1 MSNRRKCSFKVFY
14 WHNEDQD
21 NKTVIHVGGRTAD
34 NKTVYCLIDNFTPF
48 VNVELPSRD
57 GLIWDKS
64 KVTRFF
70 EMLQKEMKWFDQKT
84 QAQVNYG
91 PIGEFKFYK
100 RFCLHYMKE
109 IYTVF
114 LNFPSS
120 ESVRKLTYKL
130 NNTRGRGDVVVP
142 GVGTFQPGEFKV
154 HEANID
160 PILKL
165 SADKGIKLASWIQ
178 VIEAQSEE
186 VLNTTIDARKFTTA
200 DIDMRVEWTD
210 IKPIDPPK
218 DVYIFPSYC
227 SFDLECNSTNHNSK
241 LPNPDLPENVVTQ
254 VSMVFGTLNNPNRKH
269 TLISL
274 GDPRQEQIEKCDE
287 LIVFD
292 SEKKLLLGF
301 SKLIQERDPDI
312 FIHYNGLKFDWD
324 YLIKRAEFNGLFDEE
339 KSKTG
344 KRQPSDFALLSRIEG
359 KYADIKVMR
368 WSSQACGE
376 QTGRYLE
383 CHGRTNVDVLIE
395 VERNHRLPNYRL
407 NTVAEKFLGQ
417 QKEDVSPRELFM
429 LWDLTHDVLPLV
441 KNRALNMRELVHFRA
456 EVEKIFE
463 IRKCT
468 GSIVKKYRK
477 KLLSLDGEKF
487 GEACREAMEIMGIY
501 CIQDTILPIDLVE
514 KLNIWT
520 SMEAMSNVTHVPMT
534 YLHTRGQQI
543 KVLSQVYREAI
554 PRKIVI
560 PTLPRKD
567 VIEKY
572 QGATVIEANAGDY
585 GNVATLDFASLY
597 PTIMIAFNISYD
609 TILNSDDK
617 TPDELCHVLEFKSH
631 VGCEHDE
638 QKRKKKAEDVICKD
652 YRLRFRKV
660 QYKIDTEGNVKR
672 DFEGLMPR
680 LERNLMAARKEKKKE
695 MGKVE
700 AILKMHK
707 GKATEEELENYKK
720 WGHCIVEKGSLN
732 KEEEST
738 AEINFNTLNANQ
750 LAIKIACNSVGGNTP
765 IPCLVDG
772 QFRYL
777 PIESLFSN
785 KYTVDEDGNELCD
798 GPKNIQVWS
807 DKGWADIKYV
817 IRHEAPD
824 VMHRVLTHTG
834 CVDVSAE
841 HSLLDEN
848 GEEIKTSELKPGD
861 TLLHISAPLPDDT
874 PEMPQFTKIDDE
886 DVMKFEF
893 GNDDEKL
900 AFAHGLFFAE
910 GTCGIYGSLHD
921 VKSSWCIYNTDIQLL
936 KKCKDILSGLCDNKF
951 ELYDP
956 GVRKSKV
963 PNGDI
968 YDSQVYRLLA
978 QGHVKKIAS
987 EYRDLFYN
995 DRKEKKVPDYVL
1007 TSNYKVRLAFFV
1019 GYYAGDGNRNL
1030 EKGIVINNRGQ
1041 LGTASLYYLA
1051 RSLGYKVSISYPK
1064 DESPDIFRLQ
1074 CSTKYRNNKITAIK
1088 SIKDAPIPPAISK
1101 TQKDVIRN
1109 GQVLVPDKDG
1119 NYMYKHT
1126 KIVCERVP
1134 KQGILDTIDKIQ
1146 NTPPY
1151 RGRIT
1156 EYITSEKKISYAC
1169 DTCGSL
1175 FTCGMPRSFG
1185 TERGSVCK
1193 CASELRYIEVESKQS
1208 TKSTKEYIYDIE
1220 TSTHHFAAGVGDMI
1234 VHNSAYGVMGVQ
1246 NGMIP
1251 LIEGAA
1257 SVTAMGR
1264 RLIMM
1269 TIDRIKKEYPFAK
1282 LVYGDSVSRDTPILC
1297 RLNGK
1302 IFYRTIDN
1310 LPSSPIIFDDG
1321 EKESYSPENGLE
1333 VWTDKGFTALKNII
1347 RHKTTKKM
1355 FRILTHTGCVD
1366 VTEDHSLLNEAA
1378 EKITPNSVK
1387 VGDKL
1392 LHQNLPKVGGE
1403 ESVSYAYAM
1412 GLFYGDG
1419 SCGGYRNPAGNK
1431 YSWAINNT
1439 NLDFLN
1445 KAKECL
1451 SAHYNPN
1458 ITFKILDTMDSSHV
1472 YKLVAQGDNV
1482 KDFVMDWRELF
1493 YDHERYKK
1501 VPDEVFEYDL
1511 ESRQAFFDGYYAAD
1525 GDKDDNGYLRF
1536 DNKGKIGSAGLYLL
1550 ANSLGYPVSINIRSD
1565 KPKIYRMTLTRDNK
1579 AQRINPNQIKKIIE
1593 LPPTEDYVYDLETEN
1608 HHFAAGVGRMVVHNT
1623 DSCMIHFTGKTL
1635 AESWDLA
1642 DEASK
1647 IATHSMKCYVCY
1659 IPEDYCVTTH
1669 EGEKVPIKKFTPT
1682 NPNFKHLNYKDQC
1695 HVLDYHNCPIELEFE
1710 NLYGRYLLLTK
1721 KRYFAYSV
1729 NKKGDLLGITKKGIV
1744 LTRRDNCKYLRDTYE
1759 ATIKGIVDDL
1769 LEQDVMYRLY
1779 DRIQMLFTRQISAE
1793 HLIIYMGVK
1802 NIINYAESKK
1812 TKKGRT
1818 VVSQIYTDQYGVMIE
1833 DVVGPLDPRLV
1844 YRNLPQVLLALKMIR
1859 RGEEIPP
1866 NTRLEFL
1873 YLLTKGATHQGEK
1886 AEDYTY
1892 YKEHKEIENLKP
1904 DNLHYIEK
1912 QLTMPIT
1919 ELLTVKF
1926 KKDVI
1931 PYVEE
1936 EERFR
1941 RCIDALSE
1949 KHRPEVARK
1958 TVYIK
1963 SRPVK
1968 KYAPE
1973 DGELIGW
1980 DVLKAEGYTPDK
1992 HSIGKLA
1999 KDNPFTEY
2007 HFKKYLAISTFVV
2020 DEMKKPVGNSLGI
2033 TKELYPDLYK
2043 LCTWYKSLELLKSI
2057 NKKYGIKCR
2066 KWAKPT
2072 KFAQKLQQN
2081 VKIVMLTD
2089 EHAEQ
2094 NVSTGA
2100 LGTIL
2105 IRYDLGTKADPIY
2118 HYDILIGE
2126 NEATGTIIKNVPRKS
2141 FTTYT
2146 VRDSKVMK
2154 NILKYREHYAEV
2166 VEHLNKI
2173 NAPIKFE
2180 GE

>member
-48 VNVELPSRD
+48 VNVELPSRG

-660 QYKIDTEGNVKR
+660 QYKIDAEGNVKR
-672 DFEGLMPR
+672 EFEGLMPR

-720 WGHCIVEKGSLN
+720 WGHHIVEKGSLN

-750 LAIKIACNSVGGNTP
+750 LAIKIACNS
-765 IPCLVDG
+765 
-772 QFRYL
+772 
-777 PIESLFSN
+777 
-785 KYTVDEDGNELCD
+785 
-798 GPKNIQVWS
+798 
-807 DKGWADIKYV
+807 
-817 IRHEAPD
+817 
-824 VMHRVLTHTG
+824 
-834 CVDVSAE
+834 
-841 HSLLDEN
+841 
-848 GEEIKTSELKPGD
+848 
-861 TLLHISAPLPDDT
+861 
-874 PEMPQFTKIDDE
+874 
-886 DVMKFEF
+886 
-893 GNDDEKL
+893 
-900 AFAHGLFFAE
+900 
-910 GTCGIYGSLHD
+910 
-921 VKSSWCIYNTDIQLL
+921 
-936 KKCKDILSGLCDNKF
+936 
-951 ELYDP
+951 
-956 GVRKSKV
+956 
-963 PNGDI
+963 
-968 YDSQVYRLLA
+968 
-978 QGHVKKIAS
+978 
-987 EYRDLFYN
+987 
-995 DRKEKKVPDYVL
+995 
-1007 TSNYKVRLAFFV
+1007 
-1019 GYYAGDGNRNL
+1019 
-1030 EKGIVINNRGQ
+1030 
-1041 LGTASLYYLA
+1041 
-1051 RSLGYKVSISYPK
+1051 
-1064 DESPDIFRLQ
+1064 
-1074 CSTKYRNNKITAIK
+1074 
-1088 SIKDAPIPPAISK
+1088 
-1101 TQKDVIRN
+1101 
-1109 GQVLVPDKDG
+1109 
-1119 NYMYKHT
+1119 
-1126 KIVCERVP
+1126 
-1134 KQGILDTIDKIQ
+1134 
-1146 NTPPY
+1146 
-1151 RGRIT
+1151 
-1156 EYITSEKKISYAC
+1156 
-1169 DTCGSL
+1169 
-1175 FTCGMPRSFG
+1175 
-1185 TERGSVCK
+1185 
-1193 CASELRYIEVESKQS
+1193 
-1208 TKSTKEYIYDIE
+1208 
-1220 TSTHHFAAGVGDMI
+1220 
-1234 VHNSAYGVMGVQ
+1234 AYGVMGVQ

-1269 TIDRIKKEYPFAK
+1269 TIERIKKEYPFAK
-1282 LVYGDSVSRDTPILC
+1282 LVYGDSVAKDTPILC

-1302 IFYRTIDN
+1302 IFYRTIEN
-1310 LPSSPIIFDDG
+1310 LPTSPLNNNELF
-1321 EKESYSPENGLE
+1321 EKEYFVPAEGLE
-1333 VWTDKGFTALKNII
+1333 VWSDKGFTLVKKII
-1347 RHKTTKKM
+1347 RHKTTKRM
-1355 FRILTHTGCVD
+1355 YRVLTNTGCVD
-1366 VTEDHSLLNEAA
+1366 VTEDHSLLDEFA

-1392 LHQNLPKVGGE
+1392 LHQDLPKLTG
-1403 ESVSYAYAM
+1403 SV
-1412 GLFYGDG
+1412 
-1419 SCGGYRNPAGNK
+1419 
-1431 YSWAINNT
+1431 NT
-1439 NLDFLN
+1439 VLKLD
-1445 KAKECL
+1445 
-1451 SAHYNPN
+1451 S
-1458 ITFKILDTMDSSHV
+1458 TKI
-1472 YKLVAQGDNV
+1472 
-1482 KDFVMDWRELF
+1482 
-1493 YDHERYKK
+1493 
-1501 VPDEVFEYDL
+1501 PDDIFEYEERVRRVFLHHCTKNIQFSKDKL
-1511 ESRQAFFDGYYAAD
+1511 ELA
-1525 GDKDDNGYLRF
+1525 K
-1536 DNKGKIGSAGLYLL
+1536 LYFL
-1550 ANSLGYPVSINIRSD
+1550 ANSLGYSVKFDSHNSVILTNTIIENSD
-1565 KPKIYRMTLTRDNK
+1565 K
-1579 AQRINPNQIKKIIE
+1579 IIGITE
-1593 LPPTEDYVYDLETEN
+1593 LLPIISSGDGEYVYDLETEN

-1669 EGEKVPIKKFTPT
+1669 EGEKVPIKKFTHT

-1769 LEQDVMYRLY
+1769 REQDVMYRLY
-1779 DRIQMLFTRQISAE
+1779 DRIQMLFTRQISHE

-1818 VVSQIYTDQYGVMIE
+1818 VISQVPIDKFGVMIE

-1844 YRNLPQVLLALKMIR
+1844 YRNLPQVLLALKMMR

-1926 KKDVI
+1926 KKEVI

-1968 KYAPE
+1968 KYVPE

-1980 DVLKAEGYTPDK
+1980 DVLKAEGYTSDK
-1992 HSIGKLA
+1992 RSIGKLA

-2020 DEMKKPVGNSLGI
+2020 DEMKKPLGNSLGI

-2089 EHAEQ
+2089 DHAEQ